1 MGHVQR
7 SAVMTT
13 RDDFPRGR
21 QPSLD
26 EGLPMDRTAYPPL
39 AEMAL
44 APDREQV
51 VESADGRTSVMSAR
65 DYAGEMERFLDAH
78 PPSDGPERDMSWNSP
93 PRFSRRTPTCFEA
106 SCSCQPTFPPCSPS
120 TCRAAGSRQGRA
132 LNDVSAGQSTV
143 HRLGDRVQR
152 PGRDVTCQPCG
163 YGSREFAQLQH
174 P

>member
-44 APDREQV
+44 APDREQA

-65 DYAGEMERFLDAH
+65 DYAGELERVLDAH
-78 PPSDGPERDMSWNSP
+78 PPSDGSRAGYVLELTAALQQEDPDLLRGFMLLPADISAVLTERV
-93 PRFSRRTPTCFEA
+93 
-106 SCSCQPTFPPCSPS
+106 
-120 TCRAAGSRQGRA
+120 QGR
-132 LNDVSAGQSTV
+132 
-143 HRLGDRVQR
+143 
-152 PGRDVTCQPCG
+152 
-163 YGSREFAQLQH
+163 
-174 P
+174 